1 MESFING
8 CRNYYIDEKYG
19 IAEEIISFY
28 PESYL
33 NNRIN
38 IENYTPL
45 NKDEIICE
53 FILGEKLGEG
63 AFGSVRLGIN
73 KQTGEK
79 VAIKIL
85 EKIKLIKSTDKVR
98 LRREISI
105 LKKLRHPNIVQ
116 LYSVIETQ
124 HQIFL
129 IMEYIKGQEL
139 YQYILV
145 NKKMS
150 EEEACFY
157 FKQIISGIEY
167 LQKLKISH
175 RDIKS
180 ENILI
185 EQNTKKIKI
194 IDFGLSNTYGDKD
207 NELLRTACGSPFY
220 APPEMLKGELY
231 RGFGV
236 DIWSAGIV
244 LYAMICGFL
253 PFEGEDNDILFQKI
267 IDGNFS
273 IPAHVSKQGREL
285 LYQLLNKNPKKRIT
299 VSQIKKHPWIRLYS
313 NGLSTD
319 VEPTFNIGL
328 YIDKYVIPID
338 EDIIDQMDQ
347 KFKLSKIKS
356 RINVLSN
363 KSNDYTTLYY
373 LLLKKKIEDGK
384 QSISDLSSDLFL
396 KYTKDKRN
404 LLSNYKNKLKNVI
417 NARKMGVP
425 MIYDIGSDNKDNLE
439 KKNEIEKSQE
449 ELLLKIVKIQKLQKL
464 CTPFNKSSNGQN
476 KNKIIN
482 NSQSCGNIKSSRFNT
497 YKNNVKSPSPL
508 KKVKGKNHS
517 YVTNIK
523 INLKKRDKYFNEN
536 LNKGLMT
543 ARNKNNKYKLFIN
556 DNNIYNENKK
566 VYSATIPT
574 NHARKPN
581 LPNKSKRIVNF
592 NYSMDESADNKY
604 NMSEIMVIT
613 NTDKVKFNLNTIK
626 KNDIKDIEI
635 SKEQIKKEIYDEI
648 DREEINDN
656 IKKNDNDNKNLLN
669 SIEEKGDFDDF
680 KKHKKTNYNS
690 YNKNTVIPKKNKYN
704 DYTKLNYFNNL
715 ITDEKTKT
723 TQTIDS
729 FSVPIIN
736 QDEYQLNSLNNTQN
750 IIKASTFSPQKTLDD
765 KIDSYNNKTNIKNEY
780 KNKQEN
786 KAKNNNK
793 KIYGY
798 KHIMNAFKDKKD
810 NTTNNSISMNKRRN
824 ISTKKKNNNQTI
836 DINDYKKKNIE
847 INKIRRINLDKNN
860 KKRNAKYLNKSNIS
874 QNNSILKNSHNNSI
888 FKNSHNISKN
898 LSSFNQIDENKNMSI
913 YEDNKINNKTSYKR
927 SINKNGNNNNNKRS
941 TYKIRKFNSIDSE
954 RIKLANTQYL
964 INEQKVKKI
973 NNNNNKSCTGNNR
986 NNNCKKNLNTSQ
998 VITSSKMSLKRS
1010 TNKMS
1015 NNNHR
1020 KISLKKNEEP
1030 SSFLYKGNDLSC
1042 RNNKFLSNNNA
1053 HPKTNTLFKNINF
1066 NMKDIDIKNKNQKMM
1081 TYKNKNLFNLKEYS
1095 SEKYKKN
1102 INNNDTIDNNRD
1114 SYEPFDLNCIFIL
1127 PRKAIR
1133 EKILKIIENIKYKTK
1148 QISAYKY
1155 NIIYGEK
1162 NIYEFS
1168 LTINKN
1174 IGIIKFKKI
1183 KGDNK
1188 DFTNEAKKIIY
1199 GTNKI

>member
-53 FILGEKLGEG
+53 FILREKLGEG

-85 EKIKLIKSTDKVR
+85 EKIKLTRSTDKVR

-129 IMEYIKGQEL
+129 IMEYVKGQEL
-139 YQYILV
+139 YQYILL

-207 NELLRTACGSPFY
+207 NELLQTACGSPFY

-236 DIWSAGIV
+236 DIWSVGIV

-253 PFEGEDNDILFQKI
+253 PFEGEDNNILFQKI

-273 IPAHVSKQGREL
+273 IPTHVSKQGREL

-313 NGLSTD
+313 NGLSND

-338 EDIIDQMDQ
+338 EDIIDQMEQ

-425 MIYDIGSDNKDNLE
+425 MIYDIGSDNKENLE

-449 ELLLKIVKIQKLQKL
+449 ELLLKIEKIQKLKKI
-464 CTPFNKSSNGQN
+464 CTPINKSTNDLN
-476 KNKIIN
+476 KNKLIN

-497 YKNNVKSPSPL
+497 YKNNVKSASPL
-508 KKVKGKNHS
+508 KKVQGKNHS

-536 LNKGLMT
+536 LNKGLMS

-556 DNNIYNENKK
+556 DNAIYNENKK

-574 NHARKPN
+574 NHIKKPN
-581 LPNKSKRIVNF
+581 LPNKSKRIVNY
-592 NYSMDESADNKY
+592 NYSMDESIDNKY
-604 NMSEIMVIT
+604 NMSEIMMIT
-613 NTDKVKFNLNTIK
+613 NADRNKINLNTVK
-626 KNDIKDIEI
+626 KNDIKVIEI
-635 SKEQIKKEIYDEI
+635 SKEQNKKEIYDGI
-648 DREEINDN
+648 SKEEINFN
-656 IKKNDNDNKNLLN
+656 KKNNNDNENLLIN
-669 SIEEKGDFDDF
+669 IEERKDFDDC
-680 KKHKKTNYNS
+680 KKDKKTNYNS
-690 YNKNTVIPKKNKYN
+690 YNKNKMIPKYNKYN
-704 DYTKLNYFNNL
+704 DFTKLNYINNL
-715 ITDEKTKT
+715 MTDEKTL
-723 TQTIDS
+723 DS
-729 FSVPIIN
+729 FSVPIVN
-736 QDEYQLNSLNNTQN
+736 QDEYQLNSFNNTQN
-750 IIKASTFSPQKTLDD
+750 IVETSTFSPQTVLNN
-765 KIDSYNNKTNIKNEY
+765 KIVSYNNKTNIKNEY

-786 KAKNNNK
+786 KAKNNK
-793 KIYGY
+793 KNIYGY
-798 KHIMNAFKDKKD
+798 KHIMNTFKVKKD
-810 NTTNNSISMNKRRN
+810 NTTNNSMNKRRN
-824 ISTKKKNNNQTI
+824 NSTKRKINHQTI
-836 DINDYKKKNIE
+836 DISDYKKKYIE
-847 INKIRRINLDKNN
+847 INKDRRINLTKNN
-860 KKRNAKYLNKSNIS
+860 KKRNSKYLNKSNIS
-874 QNNSILKNSHNNSI
+874 QNNSIFKDSHNN
-888 FKNSHNISKN
+888 SKN
-898 LSSFNQIDENKNMSI
+898 LSSFNPIDEYKNKSI
-913 YEDNKINNKTSYKR
+913 YEDNKINNKTTYKR
-927 SINKNGNNNNNKRS
+927 SINKKNIENNNNNKRN
-941 TYKIRKFNSIDSE
+941 TYKIRKYNSIDSE
-954 RIKLANTQYL
+954 RIKLANTQNL
-964 INEQKVKKI
+964 NNEQKVKKI
-973 NNNNNKSCTGNNR
+973 NNIKNKSCTSNNR
-986 NNNCKKNLNTSQ
+986 NNNCKKNLNTTQ
-998 VITSSKMSLKRS
+998 VITSAKMSLKRS

-1020 KISLKKNEEP
+1020 KTSLKRNEEC

-1042 RNNKFLSNNNA
+1042 RNNKFLSNNVQ
-1053 HPKTNTLFKNINF
+1053 PKTNTLFKNINF
-1066 NMKDIDIKNKNQKMM
+1066 NMKENDIKNKNKKMM

-1095 SEKYKKN
+1095 SEKYRKN
-1102 INNNDTIDNNRD
+1102 INNNDTIDNDRG

-1127 PRKAIR
+1127 PRKTIR